1 MHGNPAGAVQ
11 WIRAGTRRASGPPAR
26 CGVFMAR
33 TYEWSPKLAA
43 TIATLPPHEH
53 GLPVVDGRFWSTVEA
68 AGDEA
73 PALELLAYLVRQAY
87 AHGQRAAAERVFAAL
102 WERAHSQVIGFAVR
116 KLGGYLGGDLD
127 AEDIVVEAF
136 RLLGVRLRA
145 ASGITFYEV
154 TFLGGLKRL
163 VLDQR
168 RGLDTMFV
176 ETLSVSPDEGDEGEQ
191 RELHD
196 TAAIDP
202 EQQALDRDRRK
213 ELRRVIPER
222 LAALPQRAR
231 QTAYLLQQFQ
241 SETAIAETLGVTTR
255 MVRNYK
261 ASIREALA
269 GLP

>member
-1 MHGNPAGAVQ
+1 VDPGWYLPSLWFAAQ
-11 WIRAGTRRASGPPAR
+11 R
-26 CGVFMAR
+26 GVFMAR
-33 TYEWSPKLAA
+33 IYDWSPQLAEA
-43 TIATLPPHEH
+43 IAALPTHEQ
-53 GLPVVDGRFWSTVEA
+53 GLPVADQCFWSVVEA
-68 AGDEA
+68 SGDEA

-127 AEDIVVEAF
+127 AADIVVEAF

-145 ASGITFYEV
+145 STGITFYEV

-191 RELHD
+191 RELRD

-202 EQQALDRDRRK
+202 EQQALDRDRRE

-222 LAALPQRAR
+222 LAALPHRAR

-241 SETAIAETLGVTTR
+241 SETAIAEALGVTTR